1 MLAMMRGFK
10 VRKAAQVVAYFAI
23 AEGGAINVL
32 KLTKLVYLAEREFVR
47 RYDALMLNDR
57 LVSMPHG
64 PVNSMTYNYIDGC
77 EDQRADW
84 DRFVSDRANHDVAV
98 ADPALSVHDLDEL
111 SEAELGVLGD
121 VYAQFRAYS
130 GFQLRDYT
138 HQHCPE
144 WEDPQGSSAPIPLE
158 RLLKFLNKPKAAEI
172 ARAIEAERALDR
184 TLAAG

>member
-1 MLAMMRGFK
+1 MKGFK

-23 AEGGAINVL
+23 AEGGRINVL
-32 KLTKLVYLAEREFVR
+32 KLIKLVYLAEREFVR
-47 RYDALMLNDR
+47 RYDALILNDR

-77 EDQRADW
+77 EDRREDW
-84 DRFVSDRANHDVAV
+84 DRYVSARADHIVAV
-98 ADPALSVHDLDEL
+98 ADPALTADDLDEL

-121 VYAQFRAYS
+121 IYAQFRGFN

-138 HQHCPE
+138 HEHCPE
-144 WEDPQGSSAPIPLE
+144 WEDPNGSSAPIPVE
-158 RLLKFLNKPKAAEI
+158 RLLKFLNKPRAAEI

-184 TLAAG
+184 ALAAE